1 MTPHPAPHPAA
12 QVTDLRAYRKS
23 RQPKHRKP
31 AQRLVGTELLKR
43 REEVELR
50 NRMAL

>member
-1 MTPHPAPHPAA
+1 MPRPNLNPTA

-23 RQPKHRKP
+23 RQPKRRKP
-31 AQRLVGTELLKR
+31 VERLVGSELLKR